1 MSDSVFADAVVCDA
15 NVLLA
20 ICSKEEATCRQAEN
34 ALENYAKAGTEFF
47 APNLIVGE
55 VLYVLCRK
63 LAEGV
68 LTEPEHKLSVESF
81 EQLMEAISTPEKGDH
96 SLIKRSVEIRES
108 YGCSRTADS
117 VYIAFAEQLSSLRTV
132 EILTFDEGILKHASK
147 TVPAIPVNLLPFAS
161 PKS

>member
-1 MSDSVFADAVVCDA
+1 MSETVFADAVVCDA

-47 APNLIVGE
+47 APNLVVGE

-63 LAEGV
+63 LAEGI
-68 LTEPEHKLSVESF
+68 LTESEHKLSVESF
-81 EQLMEAISTPEKGDH
+81 EQMMAAISTPEKGDD
-96 SLIKRSVEIRES
+96 SLIKRSVEIREP

-117 VYIAFAEQLSSLRTV
+117 VYIAFAEQISHSRTV
-132 EILTFDEGILKHASK
+132 EILTFDEGLSKHASK
-147 TVPAIPVNLLPFAS
+147 TVPMIPVNLLPVSS
-161 PKS
+161 PES